1 MKIPRIIS
9 YLFFCA
15 LTTTNA
21 QESINEL
28 LAAGVADTQRF
39 AEYYTAPASEGLV
52 YSISNA
58 WFNTAKSP
66 RRFGFEISI
75 IGNTSFIKDQKKS
88 FNMVASDFENIR
100 FLDNSTSK
108 NVPTAFGGSSSET
121 VVLTYDD
128 PIFGDQEVTLSLPGG
143 IGSSDSSFIPTAFLQ
158 ASFSPFKG
166 TQIKARVVPKMAFD
180 DAKLNAYGFGIQQN
194 LLSWLPTN
202 KILPVAVSAVIAYS
216 HLDGVYDFS
225 SSEIV
230 SGENQ
235 KMTLDVNSML
245 YQLVVGSKLKIINF
259 YGSLGLIKGK
269 TTTELLGSYQ
279 IVNGDISSS
288 EITNPISIS
297 NNISGLRTTFGASLK
312 LGFIGINADYTIAEY
327 DSASLGLNFGF

>member
-1 MKIPRIIS
+1 
-9 YLFFCA
+9 
-15 LTTTNA
+15 
-21 QESINEL
+21 
-28 LAAGVADTQRF
+28 
-39 AEYYTAPASEGLV
+39 
-52 YSISNA
+52 
-58 WFNTAKSP
+58 
-66 RRFGFEISI
+66 
-75 IGNTSFIKDQKKS
+75 
-88 FNMVASDFENIR
+88 
-100 FLDNSTSK
+100 
-108 NVPTAFGGSSSET
+108 
-121 VVLTYDD
+121 
-128 PIFGDQEVTLSLPGG
+128 
-143 IGSSDSSFIPTAFLQ
+143 
-158 ASFSPFKG
+158 
-166 TQIKARVVPKMAFD
+166 MAFD

-259 YGSLGLIKGK
+259 YGSLGLLKGK

-288 EITNPISIS
+288 EITNPISIT
-297 NNISGLRTTFGASLK
+297 NKISGLRTTFGASLK
-312 LGFIGINADYTIAEY
+312 LGFIGVNADYTIAEY
-327 DSASLGLNFGF
+327 NSASLGLNFGF